1 MYINEKGQ
9 AVAGPVVKM
18 SKKIL
23 QAKIKHLFIG
33 WEVQASIFKV
43 MVQK

>member
-9 AVAGPVVKM
+9 AVAGPVAKM
-18 SKKIL
+18 SEKDFAS
-23 QAKIKHLFIG
+23 QD
-33 WEVQASIFKV
+33 QASIFKV